1 MTAGDPD
8 RGLLATAEAR
18 AGRLGGGIYALLLCL
33 ATLALIGLVG
43 LLTRQPLLFPSLGPT
58 AMLFFERPLQAAAA
72 PRNTLFGH
80 GVAIAAGWVSL
91 LLFGLLAAP
100 PVLQEGIT
108 PARIGAA
115 AVSVG
120 LTALVL
126 KLLDAPHPPAGATT
140 LIVSLGLLTS
150 PPELLAIAG
159 GVVALTLAS
168 VVLNRS
174 LGLRHPWWR

>member
-1 MTAGDPD
+1 MTAGHDP
-8 RGLLATAEAR
+8 RGLLAAAEER
-18 AGRLGGGIYALLLCL
+18 AGRLGGGAYALVLCVT
-33 ATLALIGLVG
+33 TLALIGLVG
-43 LLTRQPLLFPSLGPT
+43 LLIRQPLLFPSLGPT

-72 PRNTLFGH
+72 PRNTLLGH

-100 PVLQEGIT
+100 PVLQQGIT

-126 KLLDAPHPPAGATT
+126 KLLAAPHPPAGATT

-159 GVVALTLAS
+159 GVVALTLVS
-168 VVLNRS
+168 VVLNRL